1 MFKSKRSIFDMQPQV
16 AWRNLRRN
24 LRRTAITV
32 SAVSLGLAFAVFYT
46 AMHAGVNKQLIEQGI
61 RFYGGHI
68 ILEHPQYRHAPSVDL
83 FIAGAEKLMSKIQK
97 SSSSVNTSRVIIN
110 YGMARTAYA
119 SDGVLIKGNDSL
131 SNKES
136 PFVKLIISGRFIGS
150 GNDGN
155 ICMGKKLADLLHL
168 RVGQKF
174 VLTTNDITGTL
185 TEGLCRVEGIFETG
199 IEEIDSRLVLAPIG
213 YLEDLLM
220 MPSGGANQ
228 VAVLLDDPGK
238 HSKVSRQISTL
249 LADESIKLY
258 SWKEVL
264 PELASYLS
272 VDQAANLIFQGIL
285 FFIILFTI
293 FNTILMSVNERNRE
307 FAVLL
312 AVGTPP
318 LRLRWQ
324 LFLEA
329 VYIGIAGCLIG
340 LIIGGLV
347 SYIIQI
353 KGLNVSFVYGNEMSI
368 SGLSVSPL
376 IHAYVTWD
384 LLGGLGG
391 AMLVLVTLV
400 SFIPMRRIARISLTE
415 TLR

>member
-1 MFKSKRSIFDMQPQV
+1 MFKWKRSLFDMQPQI
-16 AWRNLRRN
+16 AWRSLRRN

-83 FIAGAEKLMSKIQK
+83 FIADAEKLMSKIQK
-97 SSSSVNTSRVIIN
+97 SSSSISASRTIIN

-119 SDGVLIKGNDSL
+119 SDGILIKGIEPT
-131 SNKES
+131 SNGES
-136 PFVKLIISGRFIGS
+136 PFSKLIVSGRFIDRERGS
-150 GNDGN
+150 N
-155 ICMGKKLADLLHL
+155 ICMGKKLSELLRL
-168 RVGQKF
+168 GVGQKF

-228 VAVLLDDPGK
+228 IAVLLDDPGK
-238 HSKVSRQISTL
+238 QSKVIRQISTL
-249 LADESIKLY
+249 LADESINLY

-264 PELASYLS
+264 PELASYLR

-324 LFLEA
+324 LLLEA
-329 VYIGIAGCLIG
+329 FYIGIAGCLIG
-340 LIIGGLV
+340 LIIGGMV
-347 SYIIQI
+347 SYIFQI
-353 KGLNVSFVYGNEMSI
+353 KGLNASFVYGNEMSI

-376 IHAYVTWD
+376 IHAHVTWD
-384 LLGGLGG
+384 LLAGLGG
-391 AMLVLVTLV
+391 AMLVLVVLV
-400 SFIPMRRIARISLTE
+400 SFVPMLRISRISLME